1 MPKTDPVLARHNLSL
16 ELNARLHRAYMVA
29 VSMMILFALLAP
41 ALVFSML
48 VIALVYMQ
56 RKSEER
62 RFAEAKRS
70 ETEMPVITRGAS
82 RGAADAESGVRRR
95 SPMRDMELDE
105 RQTAAVAASQ
115 LRQCAIPFAGD

>member
-1 MPKTDPVLARHNLSL
+1 
-16 ELNARLHRAYMVA
+16 MVA

-41 ALVFSML
+41 ALLFSVL

-62 RFAEAKRS
+62 RFAEAKRC
-70 ETEMPVITRGAS
+70 ETEMPVITRAAS

-95 SPMRDMELDE
+95 SPMRDMEFDE